1 MKTCYALSYQN
12 MLLEA
17 LKATK
22 ANDVDVDIVHQLN
35 GADVDWALGA
45 AIAQYISQS
54 HTVVISE
61 DPLDVGR
68 GALPS
73 SVKMAAEAG
82 AFIIGVSLL
91 YVFVVRD
98 NIFGS
103 GNVVS
108 TVTSKFA

>member
-68 GALPS
+68 GAARARVAAAARPRGDGERGLRGARALPLC
-73 SVKMAAEAG
+73 AL
-82 AFIIGVSLL
+82 GV
-91 YVFVVRD
+91 R
-98 NIFGS
+98 GR
-103 GNVVS
+103 
-108 TVTSKFA
+108 